1 MRGCTRADAIERPG
15 YTALIIRR
23 TTMLT
28 RITKA
33 LVAAV
38 LLATAIAASPA
49 LAQTKDDAQGAQSNG
64 IYRGHPVSDWTR
76 PDSW

>member
-1 MRGCTRADAIERPG
+1 
-15 YTALIIRR
+15 
-23 TTMLT
+23 MLT

-33 LVAAV
+33 LVAAA

-49 LAQTKDDAQGAQSNG
+49 LAQTTDGAQGAQG
-64 IYRGHPVSDWTR
+64 TYRGHPVSEWTR